1 MVILFYVMI
10 LWVWNSGRALL
21 RIPLSCVASPE
32 VLVVCSWWISRSV
45 DLGWLEAW
53 DAGLSGDC

>member
-32 VLVVCSWWISRSV
+32 VLGCVQLVDKQVC
-45 DLGWLEAW
+45 
-53 DAGLSGDC
+53 